1 MELTPA
7 TFHMRVI
14 AFTKDAVY
22 LRLPSEL
29 QRPTSGCSCDHCKK
43 DPNLAKWDTLVVPTR
58 ESRQWNANFSYTVH
72 MPDGSIAGFLAH
84 CAREGKL

>member
-22 LRLPSEL
+22 L
-29 QRPTSGCSCDHCKK
+29 TSG
-43 DPNLAKWDTLVVPTR
+43 PPQLR
-58 ESRQWNANFSYTVH
+58 R
-72 MPDGSIAGFLAH
+72 
-84 CAREGKL
+84 